1 MCFRTVAQD
10 GRAIIE
16 ETMEKKN
23 RRLIALI
30 AASALMSARVYAQT
44 GTDPATL
51 QSVDPTEAQA
61 YSAAV
66 SQGQGSLTAFLQQ
79 FPNSVL
85 APSVIAALAEV
96 VGVEQA
102 GQIALSAGVPANTV
116 LAAVA
121 SIQQAPTTQ
130 VPTSSAAADTGGGDD
145 GGPNRDSTDF
155 QPYG

>member
-1 MCFRTVAQD
+1 
-10 GRAIIE
+10 
-16 ETMEKKN
+16 MEKKN

-30 AASALMSARVYAQT
+30 AAGALMSARVYAQT

-51 QSVDPTEAQA
+51 SNVDPTEAQA

-66 SQGQGSLTAFLQQ
+66 SEGEDSLTAFLQQ

-85 APSVIAALAEV
+85 APSVIAALAEI
-96 VGVEQA
+96 VGIEQA

-121 SIQQAPTTQ
+121 SIQQVPSTQ
-130 VPTSSAAADTGGGDD
+130 VPTSSEAPDSAAGDAGD
-145 GGPNRDSTDF
+145 SDGPNRDATDF

>member
-1 MCFRTVAQD
+1 
-10 GRAIIE
+10 
-16 ETMEKKN
+16 MEKKN

-51 QSVDPTEAQA
+51 SNVDPTEAQA
-61 YSAAV
+61 YSTAV
-66 SQGQGSLTAFLQQ
+66 SQGEDSLSAFLQQ

-85 APSVIAALAEV
+85 APSVIAALADI

-102 GQIALSAGVPANTV
+102 GQIALAAGVPANTV

-121 SIQQAPTTQ
+121 SIQQVPGAQ
-130 VPTSSAAADTGGGDD
+130 VPTSSDAPDTAAGGAGDSD
-145 GGPNRDSTDF
+145 GPNRDPSDF

>member
-1 MCFRTVAQD
+1 
-10 GRAIIE
+10 
-16 ETMEKKN
+16 MEKKN

-44 GTDPATL
+44 GTDPQTL
-51 QSVDPTEAQA
+51 QSIDPTEAQA
-61 YSAAV
+61 YSSAV
-66 SQGQGSLTAFLQQ
+66 SQGQGSLTTFLQQ

-85 APSVIAALAEV
+85 APSVIAALADV

-130 VPTSSAAADTGGGDD
+130 VPTSSAAPDTAAGDSGED
-145 GGPNRDSTDF
+145 GGPSRDPTDF

>member
-1 MCFRTVAQD
+1 
-10 GRAIIE
+10 
-16 ETMEKKN
+16 MEKKN

-44 GTDPATL
+44 GTDPSTL
-51 QSVDPTEAQA
+51 QNVDPTEAQA

-66 SQGQGSLTAFLQQ
+66 SQGQASLTAFLQQ

-85 APSVIAALAEV
+85 APSVIAALADI

-102 GQIALSAGVPANTV
+102 GQIALNAGVPATTV

-121 SIQQAPTTQ
+121 SIQAAPTTQ
-130 VPTSSAAADTGGGDD
+130 IPTASAAPAGGGAEDE
-145 GGPNRDSTDF
+145 GSNRDTPDF